1 MYCLNCF
8 NKKTT
13 VSNSRPHK
21 NRPQIWR
28 RRTCAACH
36 TTFTTYERPSLA
48 ENMPVSLSDGGY
60 EEFNLGKL
68 VISISR
74 AFTHAPKSASYDS
87 LWLAYS
93 VEDKLSTEYRRI
105 LTADDI
111 AAVTHALL
119 RGFDELAAVQYA
131 AQHRLIVSTRRR
143 PGRPSTTSAS

>member
-8 NKKTT
+8 SKKTS
-13 VSNSRPHK
+13 VVNSRPHK
-21 NRPQIWR
+21 NRPQVWR
-28 RRTCAACH
+28 RRTCSTCH
-36 TTFTTYERPSLA
+36 TAFTTYERPSLA
-48 ENMPVSLSDGGY
+48 ENMPVSLTDGGT

-68 VISISR
+68 IVSISS

-93 VEDKLSTEYRRI
+93 VEDKLSTEYHRI
-105 LTADDI
+105 LTSEDI

-119 RGFDELAAVQYA
+119 RNFDELAAVQYA
-131 AQHRLIVSTRRR
+131 ARHHLIVSTRRR